1 MAEPASITVQ
11 GSATLE
17 VAPDVATIEL
27 TVECQADTAGD
38 ALTDLSPRSTACD
51 AMLDSA
57 ADVVRRRITRV
68 LSAQPVTHYDPQTGE
83 QVRRGYLA
91 TRTLRLELI
100 PGPGAEALLRDL
112 VHLDGAALAG
122 PWWSVD
128 PDNPAH
134 DLARTAAA
142 SDAGRRA
149 AAYATGLGIGV
160 GGPQWVSELAAPT
173 GPTPYPVAE
182 ARFAR
187 AAGSGAEEP
196 VSFATATV
204 TVTASVTVCF
214 AALTV

>member
-17 VAPDVATIEL
+17 VAPDVATVEL
-27 TVECQADTAGD
+27 TVECQADTAGG
-38 ALTDLSPRSTACD
+38 AFADLSPRSTACD
-51 AMLDSA
+51 ALLNSA
-57 ADVVRRRITRV
+57 GDVVRRRTTRV
-68 LSAQPVTHYDPQTGE
+68 LSAQPVIHYDPQTGE

-112 VHLDGAALAG
+112 VGLDGASLAG

-142 SDAGRRA
+142 SDAHRRA
-149 AAYATGLGIGV
+149 DAYATGLGIRV
-160 GGPQWVSELAAPT
+160 GGPRWVSEFAAPT
-173 GPTPYPVAE
+173 GPAPYPA
-182 ARFAR
+182 AQMTFAR

-204 TVTASVTVCF
+204 SVVASVTVCF
-214 AALTV
+214 AAVAV

>member
-1 MAEPASITVQ
+1 MAELASITVQ

-17 VAPDVATIEL
+17 VAPDVATVEL

-38 ALTDLSPRSTACD
+38 ALGELSPRSTACD
-51 AMLDSA
+51 AMLESA
-57 ADVVRRRITRV
+57 GDVVRRRITRV

-112 VHLDGAALAG
+112 VALDGASLAG

-128 PDNPAH
+128 PDNTAH
-134 DLARTAAA
+134 DLARTVAA
-142 SDAGRRA
+142 SDARRRA
-149 AAYATGLGIGV
+149 EAYAAGLGIGV

-173 GPTPYPVAE
+173 GPTPYPAAE
-182 ARFAR
+182 MRFAR
-187 AAGSGAEEP
+187 VAGSTDEEP

-204 TVTASVTVCF
+204 SVVASVTVCF
-214 AALTV
+214 AAVAV